1 VDIAGGWW
9 RGPLGWTGTQ
19 AQYGDD
25 LAFLGVLTLWFED
38 GHVQEAPTDLS
49 WTSVLS
55 PITLAHHYH
64 GQREDRRITPG
75 DPQPVREVVID
86 RATLIE
92 QSSPLITHHEVLR
105 PERIWT
111 SPSGKTLVDFG
122 QNLVGVCRFTATGPA
137 GGTITLRHAE
147 VLENDELGTRPLR
160 TAEATDSLTLA
171 GDPAGERFE
180 PRLTFHGFRFVEV
193 TGWPGE
199 LGVEDIEAVV
209 IGSALTPTSS
219 FASSHSGLNQLIS
232 NVVWSQKGNFLAVPT
247 DCPQR
252 DERLGWTGDIA
263 AFAATAAFQFDVQQ
277 FLHTWLLDLR
287 AEVELSPNHTV
298 PFVVPDLLKLPRQ
311 AEDPGWGGGTPTAIW
326 GDAAVWV
333 AEALWNAYGDLDQ
346 LREQY
351 PGMQAHLASVESAL
365 SPTGLWDQGFQ
376 FADWLDPDAPP
387 EDAATAK
394 ADKGVVAA
402 ACLVRS
408 ARFAARAAQLL
419 GEADGQHW
427 QDLADRT
434 QQAFRSHYVQA
445 DGTITS
451 DCQTIYALAITF
463 ELLDSEREQLA
474 GDRLAALV
482 EEAGYRI
489 STGFAGTPFVTD
501 ALTRTGHVGTAYRM
515 LLEEGCPSWLYPVSM
530 GATTIWERWDSML
543 PDGRINPGEMT
554 SFNHYALGAVADW
567 VYRTV
572 LGIRPA
578 APGYREIEIRPVPG
592 GGLTWAKGHHD
603 SAAGRI
609 EVSWESAEEGTGPTL
624 EVTTPDG
631 VPTTVVLPDGT
642 THQVSG
648 GSHRFSW

>member
-1 VDIAGGWW
+1 LFDGGEVNSLTDEADTVLTVTSFADYGSRVGSFQYAPSPPATMAPLPPQENSLMTHPSPADRLSSALAITSPDDTGPVRTLTTQVALEQPRTQVTRAEFLATAHGIFDARIGGSPVTDTVLNPGWTTYERRLQVPAFDVTEQVRSAADGPLRIEVDIAGGWW

-365 SPTGLWDQGFQ
+365 SPTGWIRTPRRRMLRLRRPTRAWSPPRAWCGRHGSRR
-376 FADWLDPDAPP
+376 ARPSCSVRPTGSTGRISPTAPSR
-387 EDAATAK
+387 
-394 ADKGVVAA
+394 
-402 ACLVRS
+402 RS
-408 ARFAARAAQLL
+408 APTTCRPMARSP
-419 GEADGQHW
+419 
-427 QDLADRT
+427 RT
-434 QQAFRSHYVQA
+434 ARPSTPSRSPSSCWTPRGSSWPETV
-445 DGTITS
+445 S
-451 DCQTIYALAITF
+451 
-463 ELLDSEREQLA
+463 
-474 GDRLAALV
+474 RLWS
-482 EEAGYRI
+482 R
-489 STGFAGTPFVTD
+489 
-501 ALTRTGHVGTAYRM
+501 
-515 LLEEGCPSWLYPVSM
+515 
-530 GATTIWERWDSML
+530 
-543 PDGRINPGEMT
+543 
-554 SFNHYALGAVADW
+554 
-567 VYRTV
+567 
-572 LGIRPA
+572 RP
-578 APGYREIEIRPVPG
+578 
-592 GGLTWAKGHHD
+592 
-603 SAAGRI
+603 
-609 EVSWESAEEGTGPTL
+609 GTGSPRASR
-624 EVTTPDG
+624 ERRSSPM
-631 VPTTVVLPDGT
+631 P
-642 THQVSG
+642 
-648 GSHRFSW
+648 